1 MLKDIVKRRLIV
13 LDIPL
18 TRFTLN
24 RDIIFVHVPKC
35 GGKSVWNALKPEF
48 RNKHGKVPTHL
59 PLFCT
64 DYPEG
69 AFTFGFVRNPWDRQV
84 SFYHYMSQRQR
95 NVGDSYN
102 KTELRRM
109 GFKKWLLEFNY
120 HHYEKKDKPIVNK
133 WGVSLDLPIQ
143 KRSQMHW
150 LEGCI
155 FIGRFE
161 TLDNDLNEAA
171 RLGGFELRK
180 LQHINRS
187 KHSHYTKYYDN
198 ETIAFIAEHFSKE
211 IDRFKYKYGEN

>member
-1 MLKDIVKRRLIV
+1 MDININK
-13 LDIPL
+13 
-18 TRFTLN
+18 FTLN

-35 GGKSVWNALKPEF
+35 GGKSVWQALPLKL

-84 SFYHYMSQRQR
+84 SFYHYMCQRKR
-95 NVGDSYN
+95 NIGDSYN
-102 KTELRRM
+102 KSELKSM

-120 HHYEKKDKPIVNK
+120 NHYVNRQKPIVNK
-133 WGVSLDLPIQ
+133 WGVSLEVPIQ

-150 LEGCI
+150 LTGCV

-161 TLDNDLNEAA
+161 TFTDDLCEAA
-171 RLGGFELRK
+171 RLGGFK
-180 LQHINRS
+180 LGTLKHINSS
-187 KHSHYTKYYDN
+187 KHKHYTEYHDN
-198 ETIAFIAEHFSKE
+198 ETIAFIEKHFRQE
-211 IDRFKYKYGEN
+211 IERFGYRYGEN